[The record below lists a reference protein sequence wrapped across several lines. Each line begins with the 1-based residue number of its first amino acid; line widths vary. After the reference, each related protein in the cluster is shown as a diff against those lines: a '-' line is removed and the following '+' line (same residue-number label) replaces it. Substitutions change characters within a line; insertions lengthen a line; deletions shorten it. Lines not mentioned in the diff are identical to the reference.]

1 METLF
6 SGCAMA
12 TTVFYS
18 ADLELAYV
26 TLEDEGDYWS
36 ILASLGDDMFE
47 DGAMQQFIDKD
58 IRHPNP
64 EEYVKE
70 QYKSV
75 VNLVRQLLKW
85 KGEDGIQ
92 EEIRLA

>member
-1 METLF
+1 MDTLF
-6 SGCAMA
+6 SGHAME

-18 ADLELAYV
+18 ADLEIAYV
-26 TLEDEGDYWS
+26 TLEDEGGYWS
-36 ILASLGDDMFE
+36 ILASLGDDISE
-47 DGAMQQFIDKD
+47 DGAMQQIIDKD

-64 EEYVKE
+64 EEYAKE

-85 KGEDGIQ
+85 EGEDGIQ